1 MGRKNRGWLFALGA
15 AALAVALAFALRFLS
30 VPGRQDSSPPPP
42 GATAPRRGGELVV
55 AIRSDPPTFNRY
67 ANAQLADNTV
77 EAITHLLHA
86 KLARIDRQTGELV
99 PWLAERWT
107 ESADHLTYTVTLR
120 DGVKWS
126 DGHPFTADDVRFSFE
141 AAYDARLNSSLR
153 SSMLV
158 RGKPL
163 AVSAP
168 DARTVVLAFPSPF
181 GPGLR
186 ILDNMVIFPR
196 HRLEASLRAGTM
208 GEAWGPSANPAEI
221 AGLGPFRLVSYTPA
235 ERIVFERNPH
245 YFRHVARGT
254 SHVARDA
261 SHVARDALP
270 YLDRLT
276 LVVVRDQST
285 EVLRLLGGQV
295 DISAREI
302 RPEDYATLRREESQ
316 GRVALAD
323 AGTGLDPNML
333 WFNLSPP
340 AFRGDP
346 RKPWLQSE
354 TFRKA
359 ISHAVDRKALV
370 DQVYLGAGVPI
381 DGPVTPGN
389 KEWYVEDL
397 PRYELDRSRAREL
410 LAGLGLT
417 DRNGD
422 GMLEDAAGR
431 AVRFSI
437 LTQQQDTIR
446 MRTASV
452 LQEQLRQSGIAVDVV
467 GVDPGSIVQRWAAS
481 DYDAIY
487 FGVEASSH
495 DPANNLDFWLSSG
508 SFHVWNAGQKSPA
521 TEWEARID
529 ALIEQQI
536 STTDGEERRR
546 LYAEVQRIFAEHLP
560 ILYFAAPRLIVA
572 MTPRVANARPAPLKP
587 LVLWSADTL
596 AVK

>member
-1 MGRKNRGWLFALGA
+1 MGSKNRGWLIALGA
-15 AALAVALAFALRFLS
+15 AVLAIALAFALRFLS
-30 VPGRQDSSPPPP
+30 VPGLPERGGGPS
-42 GATAPRRGGELVV
+42 GADAGAVSRGGELVV
-55 AIRSDPPTFNRY
+55 AVRDDPPTFNRF
-67 ANAQLADNTV
+67 AHARLVDNTV
-77 EAITHLLHA
+77 ETIAHLLYA
-86 KLARIDRQTGELV
+86 KLARVDRESGELE

-107 ESADHLTYTVTLR
+107 ESPDHLTFTLTLR

-126 DGHPFTADDVRFSFE
+126 DGQPFTSADVLFSFA

-153 SSMLV
+153 SSLLV
-158 RGKPL
+158 QGRPL

-168 DARTVVLAFPSPF
+168 DARTVVLAFPAPF
-181 GPGLR
+181 GPGLH
-186 ILDNMVIFPR
+186 ILDNLVIVPK
-196 HRLEASLRAGTM
+196 HKLEASLRAGTM
-208 GEAWGPSANPAEI
+208 GEAWGPSSKPADI
-221 AGLGPFRLVSYTPA
+221 VGLGPFRLASYAPA

-245 YFRHVARGT
+245 YFRHEAGGT
-254 SHVARDA
+254 GQEQVQ
-261 SHVARDALP
+261 LP
-270 YLDRLT
+270 YLDRVT
-276 LVVVRDQST
+276 LAIVRDQST
-285 EVLRLLGGQV
+285 EVLRILGGQV
-295 DISAREI
+295 DVSAREI
-302 RPEDYATLRREESQ
+302 RPEDYATLWREQGQ
-316 GRVALAD
+316 GRVRLAD

-333 WFNLSPP
+333 WFNLSPA

-346 RKPWLQSE
+346 RKAWLQSDD
-354 TFRKA
+354 FRKA

-381 DGPVTPGN
+381 YGPVTPGN
-389 KEWYVEDL
+389 KEWHVADL
-397 PRYELDRSRAREL
+397 PRYDLDRARARAL

-422 GMLEDAAGR
+422 GMLEDAGGR

-452 LQEQLRQSGIAVDVV
+452 LQEQLRQSGIGVDVV
-467 GVDPGSIVQRWAAS
+467 GVDAGSIVQRWSAS

-508 SFHVWNAGQKSPA
+508 SFHVWNAGQKTPA
-521 TEWEARID
+521 TPWEARID
-529 ALIEQQI
+529 ALIQQQI
-536 STTDGEERRR
+536 STPDAAERRR
-546 LYAEVQRIFAEHLP
+546 LYAEAQRIFAEHAP

-572 MTPRVANARPAPLKP
+572 LSPKVTNARPVPIKP

-596 AVK
+596 AAKN